1 MTAIFNTWLPFYK
14 AIATD
19 ETLATQHSH
28 IVVSRK
34 ISPDIEKLRKAI
46 EIKT

>member
-1 MTAIFNTWLPFYK
+1 MTAIVTTWLPFLLGCCP
-14 AIATD
+14 D

-28 IVVSRK
+28 IVVSWK
-34 ISPDIEKLRKAI
+34 ISPDIEKIRQAI